1 MLSHYFH
8 SPGAIKLA
16 RQVQTTE
23 DRVHESAAAGAG
35 ASVQAEQ
42 VPVATEALRG
52 GDVPHADRNPG
63 NLHLGVTAR
72 QKKQQPKTNFI
83 CQCSLVKN

>member
-1 MLSHYFH
+1 MLDDCFYST
-8 SPGAIKLA
+8 GAVQFT

-23 DRVHESAAAGAG
+23 DSVHESAAAGVG

-63 NLHLGVTAR
+63 NSHSAVTVA
-72 QKKQQPKTNFI
+72 QKNLNNNL
-83 CQCSLVKN
+83 LV